1 MPTGTGGKVDLK
13 RTLPS
18 YRARRGGFHFLD
30 VPPMRY
36 VMVDGQGDPDTSSEY
51 AGALA
56 AVYPVAY
63 ALKAVARRELG
74 RDHVVPP
81 LEALWW
87 APDMTV
93 FTSARD
99 KARWRWTTMLLVP
112 DWVPDD
118 LVRAAVGAVARTKP
132 DAAVDRVRLETLEE
146 GRCVQTLHVGPYDAE
161 AAVLAEMHDHVIPG
175 AGMRMTGKHHEI
187 YLSDPRRVVPS
198 RLRTILR
205 QPVAPLS
212 P

>member
-1 MPTGTGGKVDLK
+1 MERGATVDLK

-18 YRARRGGFHFLD
+18 YRARQGELRFLD

-36 VMVDGQGDPDTSSEY
+36 VMVDGHGDPNTSDDY
-51 AGALA
+51 AAALA
-56 AVYPVAY
+56 VLYPVAY
-63 ALKAVARRELG
+63 ALKAVARRDLG

-112 DWVPDD
+112 DWVADD
-118 LVRAAVGAVARTKP
+118 LVQTAVATVARTRP
-132 DAAVDRVRLETLEE
+132 HAAVDRVRWESLEE

-187 YLSDPRRVVPS
+187 YLSDPRRAAPS

-205 QPVAPLS
+205 QPVEPL
-212 P
+212 PT